1 MLLVNEGQS
10 CSEKLVADCIV
21 FVLKC
26 VHNCE
31 KPFDSFVLKMQD
43 IVLCGDV
50 CSYVESTAGGTFAH
64 VSEIV
69 HETFGPAIKG
79 WMMLQEAKEAGEP
92 QNHTAQ
98 IMFIFDW
105 HWCRNNTHIDHSKI
119 VW

>member
-1 MLLVNEGQS
+1 MLPAFGWCVRTLNLLVAGLKNGSFIMLLVNEGQS
-10 CSEKLVADCIV
+10 CSEKLLADCIA

-50 CSYVESTAGGTFAH
+50 CSYVESTGGGTFAH

-69 HETFGPAIKG
+69 HKTFGPAIKG
-79 WMMLQEAKEAGEP
+79 
-92 QNHTAQ
+92 
-98 IMFIFDW
+98 
-105 HWCRNNTHIDHSKI
+105 
-119 VW
+119 

>member
-1 MLLVNEGQS
+1 
-10 CSEKLVADCIV
+10 
-21 FVLKC
+21 
-26 VHNCE
+26 
-31 KPFDSFVLKMQD
+31 MQD